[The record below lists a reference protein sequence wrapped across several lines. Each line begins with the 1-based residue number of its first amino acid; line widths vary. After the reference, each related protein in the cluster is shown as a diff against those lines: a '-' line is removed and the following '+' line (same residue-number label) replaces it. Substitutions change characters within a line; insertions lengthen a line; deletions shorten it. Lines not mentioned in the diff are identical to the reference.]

1 MNGVV
6 IVLIFF
12 LVTLVLAGVVA
23 VKLRWRKKMG
33 SKELQYIRSYWIRII
48 DSFNG
53 CPSQAV
59 IDADKLLDYALG
71 KHGFEGSL
79 GEKLKKAGPRFSD
92 LDSVWRAHKL
102 RNKFAHE
109 LSNIDKGAAK
119 AALQNFKKALND
131 LGAKL

>member
-53 CPSQAV
+53 FPSQAV

>member
-1 MNGVV
+1 MSGVA

-12 LVTLVLAGVVA
+12 LVTLVLVGFVA
-23 VKLRWRKKMG
+23 IKLRWRKKLG
-33 SKELQYIRSYWIRII
+33 SKELQYIRSHWVRII
-48 DSFNG
+48 DSFNSY
-53 CPSQAV
+53 PSQA
-59 IDADKLLDYALG
+59 IMDADKLLDYTLE
-71 KHGFEGSL
+71 KHGFTGTL

-109 LSNIDKGAAK
+109 LSNVDNGAAK